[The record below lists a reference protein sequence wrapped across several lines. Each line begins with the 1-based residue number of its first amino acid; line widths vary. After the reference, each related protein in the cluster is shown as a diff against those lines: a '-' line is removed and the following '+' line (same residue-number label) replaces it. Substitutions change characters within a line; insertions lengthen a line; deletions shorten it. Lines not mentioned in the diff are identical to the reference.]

1 MVLTVKEVAI
11 RLRCEHKTV
20 RKLIADGKLKAFRL
34 GRALRIK
41 ESDFEDFIRKSYE

>member
-1 MVLTVKEVAI
+1 MVLTVKEVAV

-20 RKLIADGKLKAFRL
+20 RKLISDGKLKAFRL

-41 ESDFEDFIRKSYE
+41 ESDYEDFISKSYE